1 MLLHGTHL
9 PAGGRDDRL
18 DRSGGRVGR
27 GGGRDHLDQLTGRGR
42 GRRGL
47 LLLLLVEADRV
58 EGAELR
64 HGLLRAGR
72 LHGGSGGLVGLR
84 VANLELKE

>member
-1 MLLHGTHL
+1 MLHVTHL

-18 DRSGGRVGR
+18 DRSGGRVGW

-47 LLLLLVEADRV
+47 LLLLLLVEADRV

-64 HGLLRAGR
+64 HCLLRAGR

>member
-1 MLLHGTHL
+1 MSLLLHL
-9 PAGGRDDRL
+9 R
-18 DRSGGRVGR
+18 
-27 GGGRDHLDQLTGRGR
+27 RGR

-47 LLLLLVEADRV
+47 LRLLGEVGPDRV

>member
-1 MLLHGTHL
+1 MLHVTHL

-18 DRSGGRVGR
+18 DRSDGRVGR

-42 GRRGL
+42 GRRG
-47 LLLLLVEADRV
+47 LLLLVEADRV

-84 VANLELKE
+84 VTNLELKE